1 VTAPVPAGPPAAA
14 PAAPADAIA
23 AYDDLLAGGAGEQL
37 AADTQGELE
46 AGLARRGLVFGD
58 RALCTVLRPRL
69 LTERQYRALAA
80 RVARLSRALA
90 RAHEAAAADPAL
102 RAQFRL
108 EGGRRRCWAPA
119 RARRCRAPRPASTRS
134 WSTRRATAAPSRSPR

>member
-1 VTAPVPAGPPAAA
+1 
-14 PAAPADAIA
+14 
-23 AYDDLLAGGAGEQL
+23 
-37 AADTQGELE
+37 
-46 AGLARRGLVFGD
+46 
-58 RALCTVLRPRL
+58 VLRPRL

-108 EGGRRRCWAPA
+108 EGWEEALLGAGP
-119 RARRCRAPRPASTRS
+119 RAPVSSPTSRLDAFVVDTAGDGGTFALTEVNGETPAGAGYNDALAEVFLGLPACARSRGGGTCSRSTRG
-134 WSTRRATAAPSRSPR
+134 TA